1 MGPIDER
8 DEAMPA
14 ILEMN
19 EEVKATAADIL
30 KAQPALESTLKRYAS
45 ELGVSLEHLVL
56 GSLMAV
62 AEEYRVATGNGQIPC
77 LY

>member
-1 MGPIDER
+1 MQATLTISDE
-8 DEAMPA
+8 M
-14 ILEMN
+14 
-19 EEVKATAADIL
+19 KTTAHDIVR
-30 KAQPALESTLKRYAS
+30 AQPALESTLKRYAA

-62 AEEYRVATGNGQIPC
+62 AEEYRHATGNGQIPC